1 MHLSLIPVDTRDSAV
16 ALHGPPAVPWVDEVV
31 IVSSS
36 VIHGR
41 GLFTNADLDADRVV
55 IRLGGRLV
63 SSSELERLLD
73 AAPAYVDTVA
83 VYEDVHLVLPT
94 GTTVHYGNHSC
105 DPNLWHVG
113 PYEIA
118 TRRPVR
124 AGEELTVDYG
134 THSAGA
140 GFSMA
145 CACGASTCRG
155 AVTSEDWRRPEL
167 QVTYRGH
174 WAPVLEERIR
184 RVREAGPET

>member
-1 MHLSLIPVDTRDSAV
+1 V
-16 ALHGPPAVPWVDEVV
+16 APHGPPLVPWVDEVV

-36 VIHGR
+36 VIDGC
-41 GLFTNADLDADRVV
+41 GLFTNADLDAGRVV

-63 SSSELERLLD
+63 SSSELDRLLN

-83 VYEDVHLVLPT
+83 VYEDVHLVLPS

-124 AGEELTVDYG
+124 AGDELTIDYG

-145 CACGASTCRG
+145 CACGESTCRG

-167 QVTYRGH
+167 QRTYRGH

-184 RVREAGPET
+184 RRESGAGT

>member
-1 MHLSLIPVDTRDSAV
+1 MHLSLIPVGTRDSAV
-16 ALHGPPAVPWVDEVV
+16 PPHAPPLVPWVDEVV
-31 IVSSS
+31 IVNYS
-36 VIHGR
+36 VIQGR
-41 GLFTNADLDADRVV
+41 GLFTNADLDAGRVV

-63 SSSELERLLD
+63 SSSELDQLFD
-73 AAPAYVDTVA
+73 AAPPYVDTVA
-83 VYEDVHLVLPT
+83 VYEDIHLVLPS
-94 GTTVHYGNHSC
+94 GTTVHYCNHSC

-118 TRRPVR
+118 TRRSVA

-134 THSAGA
+134 THSAGE

-155 AVTSEDWRRPEL
+155 TVTSEDWRRPEL
-167 QVTYRGH
+167 QAKYNGH

-184 RVREAGPET
+184 RL